1 MVEAAFKGVEGLNW
15 DAQQAGR
22 CGTDGVAKE
31 VDNVNGTV
39 RVCFADGCTGWF
51 PKSAVKRVKAP
62 GSITPTLTPPPTPIT
77 PWTPARKRPRAD
89 FQEAACRAIV
99 GRCEDLEKRYTRPA
113 ADREWDPAQVRGPDV
128 LRKALVHVLQ
138 KGGSFDSEEEE
149 LRYMNEQ
156 MKSIRQDLT
165 VQHVMTPLTT
175 EAYEAHARVC
185 LRKGDMAE
193 FTACQAK
200 IKGFHLTPSM
210 APDRETVLEF
220 TAYRIMFCALV
231 GAHAE
236 LEREIRDT
244 PRADLRSPVVKHAME
259 VVRAAVPPN
268 AARLRKLSES
278 APHMGRL
285 LIGLFLTDS
294 PARGLRASLY
304 TELLQAYRPS
314 VSHKIIADVLM
325 VTCDAQLKQWL
336 AGAKAVPHKDGGIET
351 IKSLSTLRQVKKE
364 LATRK
369 DFSATSTSSFASQSG
384 YSQGY
389 SNGFG
394 DEDEWWEEGPDL
406 SKIGWWIEG
415 MDGEPWGE
423 VVDDGGAVWMLDS
436 GRVAKKRNRNS
447 MWRWSGW

>member
-1 MVEAAFKGVEGLNW
+1 MHL
-15 DAQQAGR
+15 
-22 CGTDGVAKE
+22 
-31 VDNVNGTV
+31 
-39 RVCFADGCTGWF
+39 
-51 PKSAVKRVKAP
+51 PS
-62 GSITPTLTPPPTPIT
+62 
-77 PWTPARKRPRAD
+77 
-89 FQEAACRAIV
+89 
-99 GRCEDLEKRYTRPA
+99 
-113 ADREWDPAQVRGPDV
+113 
-128 LRKALVHVLQ
+128 
-138 KGGSFDSEEEE
+138 
-149 LRYMNEQ
+149 
-156 MKSIRQDLT
+156 
-165 VQHVMTPLTT
+165 
-175 EAYEAHARVC
+175 RVC